1 MTWLKSSVLALALLT
16 AAGCA
21 TTGGDGDPRDP
32 WEPANRAMY
41 RFNEGFDEVLARPVA
56 TAYRDL
62 LHPEIRDRVRNFFSN
77 IGDLFISVNNVL
89 QGKVQDGVE
98 DFARFVFNST
108 IGLLGIHDVA
118 SEMGL
123 EKHNEDFG
131 QTFGR
136 WGVGDGPYVVLPI
149 LGSSTVRDGFGTVF
163 DIYADPVGNFRPIRL
178 RNSAVLLRLT
188 NTRADLLEA
197 SRILEEAALDKY
209 VFQRDAYLQRRRSLI
224 YDGRPP
230 REDESGQ
237 PAREPRRAAPP
248 VNASPVSGI
257 NNVYL
262 PRAPSNYAAVMA
274 ILAGNRV
281 EASSR

>member
-1 MTWLKSSVLALALLT
+1 MTWLKNPVLALALLA

-21 TTGGDGDPRDP
+21 TTGGEGDARDP
-32 WEPANRAMY
+32 WESANRAMY
-41 RFNEGFDEVLARPVA
+41 SFNEGFDEALARPVA

-77 IGDLFISVNNVL
+77 IGDIFIGLNNML
-89 QGKVQDGVE
+89 QGKLQDGVE
-98 DFARFVFNST
+98 DWARFVFNST
-108 IGLLGIHDVA
+108 IGLLGINDVA
-118 SEMGL
+118 SDMGL

-149 LGSSTVRDGFGTVF
+149 LGSSTVRDTFGTVI
-163 DIYADPVGNFRPIRL
+163 DIYADPVGDFRPIRL
-178 RNSAVLLRLT
+178 RNSAVVLRLT

-230 REDESGQ
+230 REEEGAR
-237 PAREPRRAAPP
+237 PEREPRRAAPP
-248 VNASPVSGI
+248 PNVAPVSGV

-262 PRAPSNYAAVMA
+262 PRVPSNYAAVMA
-274 ILAGNRV
+274 ILSENRV
-281 EASSR
+281 DAVPR